1 MLSVNMYSLWKDD
14 TSNIIKGIGEATNNI
29 VNYRH
34 SLNVTEKR
42 FCELIEDVQAVCDF
56 WTRNTYVGVPKET
69 AEKEAKDIDIALLR
83 SCRKDWW
90 IEMKNVQISQEL
102 FFLLVRYFLI
112 GQEETEPEIAKA
124 LEKKMDA
131 LVMRE
136 LYTQYKTAPTEEEK
150 EKARREYL
158 DKRGVPDSFRW

>member
-1 MLSVNMYSLWKDD
+1 MQSIWKCGLEHC
-14 TSNIIKGIGEATNNI
+14 K
-29 VNYRH
+29 V
-34 SLNVTEKR
+34 
-42 FCELIEDVQAVCDF
+42 
-56 WTRNTYVGVPKET
+56 
-69 AEKEAKDIDIALLR
+69 AKDIDIALLR

-90 IEMKNVQISQEL
+90 FEMKNVQISQEL

-112 GQEETEPEIAKA
+112 GQEETEPEIVKA

>member
-1 MLSVNMYSLWKDD
+1 
-14 TSNIIKGIGEATNNI
+14 
-29 VNYRH
+29 
-34 SLNVTEKR
+34 
-42 FCELIEDVQAVCDF
+42 
-56 WTRNTYVGVPKET
+56 
-69 AEKEAKDIDIALLR
+69 
-83 SCRKDWW
+83 
-90 IEMKNVQISQEL
+90 MKNVQISKEL

-112 GQEETEPEIAKA
+112 GQEETEPEIVKA

>member
-1 MLSVNMYSLWKDD
+1 MQSIWKCGLEHC
-14 TSNIIKGIGEATNNI
+14 K
-29 VNYRH
+29 V
-34 SLNVTEKR
+34 
-42 FCELIEDVQAVCDF
+42 
-56 WTRNTYVGVPKET
+56 
-69 AEKEAKDIDIALLR
+69 AKDIDIALLR

-112 GQEETEPEIAKA
+112 GQEETEPEIVK
-124 LEKKMDA
+124 
-131 LVMRE
+131 